1 MIAKLKHWLHQEV
14 LIGGALGAA
23 TLILFACNTTV
34 LAPTDLNATQPL
46 HSTSPI
52 EPAPANAVAQ
62 PELPQIPSSLELAS
76 EDAVGERLVISGTVY
91 ADDQDTPLANAFIT
105 IWHTDAEGEYG
116 QFHGTLQS
124 DATGVY
130 QFRTIRPG
138 NYQVETTIRA
148 AHIHFNINAVGMQ
161 SASGEILFADDPYLE
176 TDPVVL
182 EMDPAV
188 DTSRVITLTLVEEPA
203 GSYFQGQFDV
213 ILKSR

>member
-1 MIAKLKHWLHQEV
+1 LRSWRLCGENS
-14 LIGGALGAA
+14 
-23 TLILFACNTTV
+23 LF
-34 LAPTDLNATQPL
+34 
-46 HSTSPI
+46 S
-52 EPAPANAVAQ
+52 
-62 PELPQIPSSLELAS
+62 
-76 EDAVGERLVISGTVY
+76 
-91 ADDQDTPLANAFIT
+91 
-105 IWHTDAEGEYG
+105 
-116 QFHGTLQS
+116 S

-130 QFRTIRPG
+130 QFHTIRPG

-148 AHIHFNINAVGMQ
+148 AHIHFNISAVGMQ
-161 SASGEILFADDPYLE
+161 SASGEILFADGPYLE